1 MIELEIQVHS
11 DRREGLLTEL
21 GHVVVNNRFSLL
33 RQRLTQ
39 DSRGA
44 WLSMLVRGPAEQRFA
59 LEEMIGTHTRVLSFE
74 AALAGEAA
82 ALSVST
88 SAPIPAPAPQPVPA
102 TAAPP
107 VRVSAPTPAPAPAAA
122 TPAPAPASVPA
133 PAPAK
138 AAVTVTIPK
147 ITETM
152 AQPAAEEPAPM
163 PEPPV
168 VPVSPVSPDISQVE
182 HILPKLAQEYPNV
195 YPWLVALENS
205 VDDSVRESSLMLAGR
220 RTGAWVYKRDYAMG
234 AKLGLTDAIK
244 RIGVPALRQLVDIEQ
259 HGVHINVLNSPLCTP
274 GVQSGCKFYAGYL
287 EGLLGASVAPKKV
300 FIRHLSCRSAGA
312 AHCVMEISH

>member
-21 GHVVVNNRFSLL
+21 GHVVVTNRFSLL

-44 WLSMLVRGPAEQRFA
+44 WLSMLVRGPVEQRFA
-59 LEEMIGTHTRVLSFE
+59 LEEMLGTHTRVLSFE

-82 ALSVST
+82 LL
-88 SAPIPAPAPQPVPA
+88 SAPASIPAHAAVAVAVAPAQA
-102 TAAPP
+102 KI
-107 VRVSAPTPAPAPAAA
+107 PTPAPSLPSAPAA
-122 TPAPAPASVPA
+122 
-133 PAPAK
+133 
-138 AAVTVTIPK
+138 IPK

-152 AQPAAEEPAPM
+152 AQPPAEEPAPM
-163 PEPPV
+163 PEPPL
-168 VPVSPVSPDISQVE
+168 VPTSPVAPDVSQVE
-182 HILPKLAQEYPNV
+182 HILPKLAQDYPDV
-195 YPWLVALENS
+195 YPWLVALENGVS
-205 VDDSVRESSLMLAGR
+205 ETVRESSLMLAGR

-234 AKLGLTDAIK
+234 AKLGLSDAIK
-244 RIGVPALRQLVDIEQ
+244 RIGVPALKQLVDIEQ
-259 HGVHINVLNSPLCTP
+259 HGVHINVLNSPLCAP
-274 GVQSGCKFYAGYL
+274 GMQSGCKFYSGYL

-300 FIRHLSCRSAGA
+300 FVRHLSCRSAGA